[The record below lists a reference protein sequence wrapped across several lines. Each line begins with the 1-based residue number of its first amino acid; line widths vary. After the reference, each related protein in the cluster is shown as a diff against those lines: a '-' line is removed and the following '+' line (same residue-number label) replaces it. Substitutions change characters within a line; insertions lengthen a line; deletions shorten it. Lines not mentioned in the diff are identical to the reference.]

1 MKGLLRQAI
10 KSLPD
15 KMDNTVTSAFH
26 EIEVLLDDRNLKT
39 GPEMFERLNACI
51 TKIDYYALREHFNH
65 ISCKIRAYLEE
76 PFSPEVKY
84 SNWTL
89 HITFDEPE
97 KVQGKLTIKAGDRVV
112 FDESLKKRNLI
123 TPEHR
128 SEVKNETITF
138 ITEKTRDVTR
148 ERTYSEK
155 IKYDGGHLDVHFL
168 QHDCKRGITDGMLN
182 IAIVQLK
189 YHLNK
194 VGSVLIIEDNDA
206 YSAKLTQILDAVKGE
221 ADLIVFPEFSIP
233 VRYLPAMKQYSNDN
247 GIVIVAGS
255 HYITDEN
262 FDEHD
267 DMFHDKFS
275 DNDLRKN
282 ISPVIIPSS
291 DKMHHTEKI
300 LPAKEERKLFNEE
313 GMTNGSLNRI
323 FRLNNN
329 VTFGAMICF
338 DFMNDDL
345 RKRITDAC
353 NVILVPQTNPGT
365 ERFHKIGHTEID
377 NPRGAGNKAYVMA
390 SGIFTYGDDENMM
403 GGDSGV
409 IMTLDKD
416 SYKERKDAIIETIE
430 VDRNKVYEQFIQI
443 AQLNMKFNPARDTQ
457 MGQVPITY
465 KLIHIFEE
473 NEKFKSAEDD
483 KKDDRNPQAFLEL
496 LKTIN
501 SCDDRHKLKTLF
513 VNNMELIHRHS
524 PIMHKT
530 LIQKPSSY
538 KKELWNKK
546 SNTEKIKEN
555 LANLKPDEIK
565 EKCASIVLN

>member
-1 MKGLLRQAI
+1 
-10 KSLPD
+10 
-15 KMDNTVTSAFH
+15 
-26 EIEVLLDDRNLKT
+26 
-39 GPEMFERLNACI
+39 MFERLNTCI
-51 TKIDYYALREHFNH
+51 TKIDYYALREHFSH
-65 ISCKIRAYLEE
+65 ISCKIRTYLEE
-76 PFSPEVKY
+76 PFNPEVKY

-112 FDESLKKRNLI
+112 FDEPLVKRNRI
-123 TPEHR
+123 RPEHR
-128 SEVKNETITF
+128 SEIKDETITF
-138 ITEKTRDVTR
+138 ITKKGRNVTR
-148 ERTYSEK
+148 EVTYSEE
-155 IKYDGGHLDVHFL
+155 IKYDGGHLDVQFL
-168 QHDCKRGITDGMLN
+168 EHDCKRGITDGMLN

-194 VGSVLIIEDNDA
+194 AGSVLIIEDNDA
-206 YSAKLTQILDAVKGE
+206 YSAKLTQILEAVKGK
-221 ADLIVFPEFSIP
+221 ADIIVFPEFSIP
-233 VRYLPAMKQYSNDN
+233 VRYLPAMKQYSDET

-262 FDEHD
+262 LVEHD
-267 DMFHDKFS
+267 DMFHDKFG

-300 LPAKEERKLFNEE
+300 LPAKDERKLFNEE
-313 GMTNGSLNRI
+313 GLTKGSLNQI
-323 FRLNNN
+323 FKLNNN
-329 VTFGAMICF
+329 VTFGVMICF
-338 DFMNDDL
+338 DFINDDL

-353 NVILVPQTNPGT
+353 DIILIPQTNPGT
-365 ERFHKIGHTEID
+365 ERFHKTGHIEID
-377 NPRGAGNKAYVMA
+377 NPVGSGNKAYVMA
-390 SGIFTYGDDENMM
+390 SGIFTYGGGENMM

-416 SYKERKDAIIETIE
+416 SYKKSKGAIIETIE
-430 VDRNKVYEQFIQI
+430 VDGNKVYEQFIQM

-473 NEKFKSAEDD
+473 NEIPKSAEDG
-483 KKDDRNPQAFLEL
+483 KKDDKNLPAFLEL

-501 SCDDRHKLKTLF
+501 SCDDRHELKQLLAD
-513 VNNMELIHRHS
+513 NGELICKHS
-524 PIMHKT
+524 PLMHKT

-538 KKELWNKK
+538 SKELWDEKADP
-546 SNTEKIKEN
+546 EKIKEN
-555 LANLKPDEIK
+555 LANLKSDEIK
-565 EKCASIVLN
+565 KKCASIVLN